1 MIDDHSEYEHLGEKP
16 ATEVLTSQKSLNL
29 KLYNVPF
36 R

>member
-16 ATEVLTSQKSLNL
+16 GTEVLTSQKSLNL